1 MVFAGGT
8 KIEQCECGEDT
19 LVGLFLPA
27 IKSKA
32 NVLDTIINLT
42 IRLMV
47 VTKAM
52 IVLYKDIA
60 TDSNEQILV
69 LVLVVVVLAERVQS
83 QGISSS

>member
-1 MVFAGGT
+1 
-8 KIEQCECGEDT
+8 
-19 LVGLFLPA
+19 LFLPA

-32 NVLDTIINLT
+32 NVLDTIINLA
-42 IRLMV
+42 IGLMV

-69 LVLVVVVLAERVQS
+69 LVLVVVVVVVVVLAGRVQS